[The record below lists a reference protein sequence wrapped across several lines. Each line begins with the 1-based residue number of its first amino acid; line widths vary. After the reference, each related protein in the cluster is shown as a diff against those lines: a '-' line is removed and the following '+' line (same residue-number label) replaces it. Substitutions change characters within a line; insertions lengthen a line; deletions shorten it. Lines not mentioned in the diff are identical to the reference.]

1 MTAGE
6 GGRLQPGRAVG
17 AVMNVILIKP
27 SPDIEVQAFEVS
39 HDRRQKKARKK
50 GKTTSLLQH
59 LWGKIEEQV
68 CVFQHTASHPYS

>member
-27 SPDIEVQAFEVS
+27 SPDIEVQAFEVTMTGGKKKQG
-39 HDRRQKKARKK
+39 RREKKHFSR
-50 GKTTSLLQH
+50 TTSV
-59 LWGKIEEQV
+59 G
-68 CVFQHTASHPYS
+68 